1 MGALKESTS
10 TVYRFFTLA
19 ALLSYVGAAPLF
31 LKLCNVANIEVV
43 RADGSL
49 VPLPALA
56 TALAVAVAAVEHVNT
71 RNFTLVSDGADLL
84 GNRAVHVELLSVNLP
99 SATDAY
105 LAPMAVKT
113 CSELGAHYI
122 LGLPSATFAE
132 AGSLMTQYYGTPLS
146 SVMVVSSR
154 LSDEN
159 TFPLFHRLVPTTV
172 DRLPAVIRFIRKMGW
187 RQVAIAYSADVGGE
201 ATRSAIQKEFDAEGI
216 QFAAFAFP
224 DAKDP
229 QSYITQFA
237 AIKSSGIKVVL
248 NYLRLDHHSTLF
260 NAIHDTDEQEFV
272 SALTWIQPSAPLD
285 ILAGMGYPMYK
296 VLFPHLETGID
307 GMLAFQREYDY
318 TALQEAYM
326 NADLFSTFNGTV
338 QPDGLPA
345 ALLPVTYHFARQP
358 MESEALVRMYDSVW
372 AAVGALVRAEKTL
385 MASGVSAGLR
395 TVGSAGDEDRKAL
408 SLQAHSE
415 IKSGTFS
422 FSGLSGRVSFRSNG
436 DFGTDPNADLAVV
449 NYVLPSSNSTFEI
462 SADGALLQTR
472 TCGYFRDDEW
482 VLYTNDTDGTHWPI
496 HWPDGGV
503 YPQVRAGG
511 CISNPKPYYNACHL
525 YCSIRECPYTGS
537 SHVLLHVLF
546 AHNALLVMQTY
557 LSIVYVIGS
566 GYVSICP
573 KWQFSSSLNLASIRQ
588 IDYRY
593 IVGCIM
599 SCAYL

>member
-1 MGALKESTS
+1 MG
-10 TVYRFFTLA
+10 
-19 ALLSYVGAAPLF
+19 
-31 LKLCNVANIEVV
+31 V
-43 RADGSL
+43 RQD
-49 VPLPALA
+49 
-56 TALAVAVAAVEHVNT
+56 
-71 RNFTLVSDGADLL
+71 
-84 GNRAVHVELLSVNLP
+84 
-99 SATDAY
+99 
-105 LAPMAVKT
+105 
-113 CSELGAHYI
+113 
-122 LGLPSATFAE
+122 FA
-132 AGSLMTQYYGTPLS
+132 SIP
-146 SVMVVSSR
+146 
-154 LSDEN
+154 
-159 TFPLFHRLVPTTV
+159 
-172 DRLPAVIRFIRKMGW
+172 K
-187 RQVAIAYSADVGGE
+187 
-201 ATRSAIQKEFDAEGI
+201 
-216 QFAAFAFP
+216 
-224 DAKDP
+224 
-229 QSYITQFA
+229 
-237 AIKSSGIKVVL
+237 
-248 NYLRLDHHSTLF
+248 TLF
-260 NAIHDTDEQEFV
+260 
-272 SALTWIQPSAPLD
+272 
-285 ILAGMGYPMYK
+285 GMPARKIDYK
-296 VLFPHLETGID
+296 FHWCPIT
-307 GMLAFQREYDY
+307 
-318 TALQEAYM
+318 
-326 NADLFSTFNGTV
+326 
-338 QPDGLPA
+338 
-345 ALLPVTYHFARQP
+345 
-358 MESEALVRMYDSVW
+358 VW